1 MQKKLSYLVGLASL
15 TVLLSACGGGS
26 KNTTGPSSQVG
37 TAKSSTATVASST
50 ATAASSLPK
59 SSTAKSSAGT
69 IASSSAASQVAT
81 VSLVLPESLE
91 VVTK

>member
-37 TAKSSTATVASST
+37 TAKSST